1 MICRFDIPQ
10 TNKKRIKNMPTPRE
24 IIDINPV
31 YLITYKTTGKP
42 YIDEERTAHAFL
54 RRTDAEI
61 YLEEKDELAR
71 QFGEVTDG
79 RHYRYDE
86 FTGICYSSGA
96 EKIYLQ
102 AGTELLN
109 ITIGKLPPTRYFNPK
124 LAGTLNLLLTTRK
137 KKYLY
142 ELYKRK
148 FIVPIRI
155 DRGIVIN
162 YGIARIQDREFFL
175 VFSETDEYGIWAS
188 NVEGFEPLEL
198 TFKEIQSLSLERDI
212 IINITGS
219 RFLLDKKKIDK
230 IIAEAEAEREEKDVQ
245 PVQSV

>member
-1 MICRFDIPQ
+1 
-10 TNKKRIKNMPTPRE
+10 MPTPRE

-31 YLITYKTTGKP
+31 YLITYKTSGRP
-42 YIDEERTAHAFL
+42 YIDEERISHAFL

-61 YLEEKDELAR
+61 YVNEKDELAK
-71 QFGEVTDG
+71 QFCEVIDG
-79 RHYRYDE
+79 RHYGYDE
-86 FTGICYSSGA
+86 FTGMCYSSGA

-102 AGTELLN
+102 TGTELID
-109 ITIGKLPPTRYFNPK
+109 ITIGRLPPNRYYNPK

-137 KKYLY
+137 KQYLY

-155 DRGIVIN
+155 DNGIVIN
-162 YGIARIQDREFFL
+162 YGIARIQEREFFL
-175 VFSETDEYGIWAS
+175 VFSDTDEYGIWAS
-188 NVEGFEPLEL
+188 KVEGFEPLEL

-230 IIAEAEAEREEKDVQ
+230 ILAEAETDKREDENG
-245 PVQSV
+245 QSDEPAT

>member
-1 MICRFDIPQ
+1 
-10 TNKKRIKNMPTPRE
+10 MPTPRE

-31 YLITYKTTGKP
+31 YLITYKTSGRP
-42 YIDEERTAHAFL
+42 YIDEERISHAFL

-61 YLEEKDELAR
+61 YVNEKDELAK
-71 QFGEVTDG
+71 QFCEVTDG
-79 RHYRYDE
+79 RHYGYDE
-86 FTGICYSSGA
+86 FTGMCYSSGA

-102 AGTELLN
+102 TGTELID
-109 ITIGKLPPTRYFNPK
+109 ITIGRLPPNRYYNPK

-137 KKYLY
+137 KQYLY

-155 DRGIVIN
+155 DNGIVIN
-162 YGIARIQDREFFL
+162 YGIARIQEREFFL
-175 VFSETDEYGIWAS
+175 VFSDTDEYGIWAS
-188 NVEGFEPLEL
+188 KVEGFEPLEL

-230 IIAEAEAEREEKDVQ
+230 ILAEAKADKREEENG
-245 PVQSV
+245 QSDEPAT